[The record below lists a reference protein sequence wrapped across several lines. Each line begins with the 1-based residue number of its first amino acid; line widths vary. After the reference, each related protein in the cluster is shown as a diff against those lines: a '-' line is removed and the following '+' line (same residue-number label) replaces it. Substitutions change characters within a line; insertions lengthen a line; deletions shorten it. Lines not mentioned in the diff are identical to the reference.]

1 MKRVSNRN
9 VRLGDF
15 PRSVRLMMVIVPIV
29 AICVVAMVG
38 TYSKGD
44 KRTTVMICVT
54 GVVLSLMQFAW
65 DKWKYRNNRDSRRQ
79 SGN

>member
-15 PRSVRLMMVIVPIV
+15 PRSVRLMMVIAPIV
-29 AICVVAMVG
+29 AICVVAMAG

-44 KRTTVMICVT
+44 KRTTVMIGVT

-65 DKWKYRNNRDSRRQ
+65 DKWKYRNNPDSQR
-79 SGN
+79 